1 MGPQRRSVSKFP
13 ETVNMS
19 VYMVKGALADMVRTN
34 PLIFQVDPM
43 MQSKG
48 PSARSQKGQRRG

>member
-1 MGPQRRSVSKFP
+1 MSKFP

-34 PLIFQVDPM
+34 PSIFQVDPM
-43 MQSKG
+43 M
-48 PSARSQKGQRRG
+48 